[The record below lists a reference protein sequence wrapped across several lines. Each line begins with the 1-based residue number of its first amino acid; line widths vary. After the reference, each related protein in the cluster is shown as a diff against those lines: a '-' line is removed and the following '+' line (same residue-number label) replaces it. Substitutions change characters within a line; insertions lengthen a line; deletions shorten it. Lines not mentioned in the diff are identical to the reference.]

1 MQQVFA
7 AVLNFKHKFSFPSM
21 PSPVANSNRC
31 WTYLKA
37 SGICTEN
44 REIKINKKYTNPSM
58 VQLLIQLVNCV
69 TDVPTKGKYHAIGA
83 KLYVYKP
90 FYLTCFIA
98 MCNSNKLLLCVE
110 VFDVTSQKITTRIK
124 GSQYASE
131 NTTFQLNAFKISMTY
146 QFINLLICSD
156 RGHSAEVTLFNI
168 TLH

>member
-1 MQQVFA
+1 M
-7 AVLNFKHKFSFPSM
+7 
-21 PSPVANSNRC
+21 
-31 WTYLKA
+31 
-37 SGICTEN
+37 
-44 REIKINKKYTNPSM
+44 
-58 VQLLIQLVNCV
+58 NCV

-146 QFINLLICSD
+146 
-156 RGHSAEVTLFNI
+156 
-168 TLH
+168 